1 MNNYDDIFNTHARQP
16 APQRDD
22 NAPFDVDSWKEKKQM
37 EREQAYTLI
46 DTTAEEISTDSD
58 KFKTYLDVQS
68 HFDRYSVGNAL
79 LITAQMPQATQFKDF
94 DAWKENGV
102 SIKKQQKGVTILEPG
117 EEYTRD
123 DGSVGVSYNVKK
135 VFDISQTTS
144 KDKTKPAVHRDKR
157 LLLKALINNSPA
169 AIKISE
175 ELPDDVGAM
184 YQLDTNE
191 ILARKGMD
199 SADIFRS
206 VSQELAHA
214 EFAAN
219 GEDYSRGES
228 GFKAYCVSYMLS
240 KKNGI
245 DVSSYDFKN
254 LPDNIR
260 EADAQSIRSELSS
273 VREAAGDI
281 SARMAKVLETSR
293 APKQQEQER

>member
-1 MNNYDDIFNTHARQP
+1 MSNFDDIFNTP
-16 APQRDD
+16 AQAPAKQENDK
-22 NAPFDVDSWKEKKQM
+22 PFDKESWKEKKQL

-46 DTTAEEISTDSD
+46 DTTAEDISTDSE
-58 KFKTYLDVQS
+58 KFQTYLDVQS

-117 EEYTRD
+117 EEYTRE

-144 KDKTKPAVHRDKR
+144 KDKAKPAVHHDER

-175 ELPDDVGAM
+175 ALPESVGAL
-184 YQLDTNE
+184 YQPETNE
-191 ILARKGMD
+191 IAVRKGMD
-199 SADIFRS
+199 APDIFRC

-214 EFAAN
+214 QFAAQ
-219 GEDYSRGES
+219 GENYSRSEA
-228 GFKAYCVSYMLS
+228 GFKAYCASYMLC

-245 DVSSYDFKN
+245 DVSGYDFKN

-273 VREAAGDI
+273 VREAVNDI
-281 SARMAKVLETSR
+281 SARMAKVLEVSK
-293 APKQQEQER
+293 APRQQGQER

>member
-1 MNNYDDIFNTHARQP
+1 MNNFDDVFNTFVE
-16 APQRDD
+16 APIKQENDKS
-22 NAPFDVDSWKEKKQM
+22 FDKDAWVEKKQF

-46 DTTAEEISTDSD
+46 DTTAEDISTDGE

-94 DAWKENGV
+94 DAWKESGV

-135 VFDISQTTS
+135 VFDVSQTTS
-144 KDKTKPAVHRDKR
+144 KDKAKPAVNRDDR
-157 LLLKALINNSPA
+157 LLLKALINNPPA

-175 ELPDDVGAM
+175 RLPEGAGAL
-184 YQLDTNE
+184 YQPETNE
-191 ILARKGMD
+191 IAVRKGMD
-199 SADIFRS
+199 APDIFRC

-214 EFAAN
+214 QLAAQSEN
-219 GEDYSRGES
+219 YSRSEA
-228 GFKAYCVSYMLS
+228 GFKAYCASYMLC

-245 DVSSYDFKN
+245 DVSGYDFKN

-273 VREAAGDI
+273 VREAVNDI
-281 SARMAKVLETSR
+281 SARMAKVLEGNK
-293 APKQQEQER
+293 APRQQGQER

>member
-1 MNNYDDIFNTHARQP
+1 MDNFDDIFNPP
-16 APQRDD
+16 AEAPVKQE
-22 NAPFDVDSWKEKKQM
+22 NTKPFDKESWKEKKQL

-46 DTTAEEISTDSD
+46 DTTAEDISEDGD

-79 LITAQMPQATQFKDF
+79 LIMAQMPQATQLKDF
-94 DAWKENGV
+94 DGWKENGV
-102 SIKKQQKGVTILEPG
+102 SIKKQQKGITILEPG
-117 EEYTRD
+117 EEYTCD

-135 VFDISQTTS
+135 IFDISQTTS
-144 KDKTKPAVHRDKR
+144 KDKSKPAVHHDER

-175 ELPDDVGAM
+175 ELPDGVGAL
-184 YQLDTNE
+184 YQPETNE
-191 ILARKGMD
+191 IAVRKGMD
-199 SADIFRS
+199 APDIFRS

-214 EFAAN
+214 QLAAQSEN
-219 GEDYSRGES
+219 YSRSEA
-228 GFKAYCVSYMLS
+228 GFKAYCASCMLC

-245 DVSSYDFKN
+245 DVSGYDFKN

-273 VREAAGDI
+273 VREAVNDI
-281 SARMAKVLETSR
+281 SARMAKVLEVSK
-293 APKQQEQER
+293 APRQQGQER

>member
-1 MNNYDDIFNTHARQP
+1 MSNFDDILGTP
-16 APQRDD
+16 AEKPEKQENDK
-22 NAPFDVDSWKEKKQM
+22 PFDKESWKEKKQL

-46 DTTAEEISTDSD
+46 DTVAEEISEDGD

-79 LITAQMPQATQFKDF
+79 LITEQMPQATQFKDF
-94 DAWKENGV
+94 DAWKESGV

-144 KDKTKPAVHRDKR
+144 KDKAKPTVNRDER

-175 ELPDDVGAM
+175 ELPEGIGAL
-184 YQLDTNE
+184 YQPESNE
-191 ILARKGMD
+191 IFVRKGMD
-199 SADIFRS
+199 ASDIFHS

-214 EFAAN
+214 ELAAQ
-219 GEDYSRGES
+219 GENYSRSEA
-228 GFKAYCVSYMLS
+228 GFKAYCVSYMLC

-245 DVSSYDFKN
+245 DVGGYDFRN

-273 VREAAGDI
+273 AREAMGGI
-281 SARMAKVLETSR
+281 SARMAKVLETSKALR
-293 APKQQEQER
+293 MPEQER

>member
-1 MNNYDDIFNTHARQP
+1 MSNFDDIFNAPTQQP
-16 APQRDD
+16 APQRED
-22 NAPFDVDSWKEKKQM
+22 NKPFDVDTWKEKKQM

-46 DTTAEEISTDSD
+46 DTTAEDISENGE

-144 KDKTKPAVHRDKR
+144 KDKTKPATHRDER
-157 LLLKALINNSPA
+157 LLLKALINHSPA
-169 AIKISE
+169 AIKISD
-175 ELPDDVGAM
+175 ELPGDVGAL
-184 YQLDTNE
+184 YQPETNE
-191 ILARKGMD
+191 IAVRKGMD
-199 SADIFRS
+199 VPDIFRC

-214 EFAAN
+214 EFAATS
-219 GEDYSRGES
+219 EDYSRGES

-245 DVSSYDFKN
+245 DVSGYDFKN

-273 VREAAGDI
+273 VREAVNDI
-281 SARMAKVLETSR
+281 SARMAKVLEVSK
-293 APKQQEQER
+293 APRQQGQER